1 MSLPALPTGAD
12 TRSITDRVN
21 VLIRELN
28 AEAAVPLAIAA
39 GSLSLDLRVARAFR
53 VTVDGDITSVSIANA
68 ATGGINVCLL
78 ELSGNGT
85 AYSQTWTGWTWLTG
99 TPVLTSANGKRD
111 LVGLLSLDGLSWL
124 AVMIGQYY

>member
-1 MSLPALPTGAD
+1 MSLPALPTSAD

-28 AEAAVPLAIAA
+28 AEAAAPIAIAA
-39 GSLSLDLRVARAFR
+39 GALQLDLRVARAFR
-53 VTVDGDITSVSIANA
+53 VIVEADITSVSIANA
-68 ATGGINVCLL
+68 AASAINVCLL

-99 TPVLTSANGKRD
+99 TPVLSSANGKRD
-111 LVGLLSLDGLSWL
+111 LVGLLSLDGSAWL

>member
-1 MSLPALPTGAD
+1 MSLPALSTGAD

-28 AEAAVPLAIAA
+28 AESAVPVAIAGGA
-39 GSLSLDLRVARAFR
+39 LQLDLRVARAFR
-53 VTVDGDITSVSIANA
+53 ATVDADITTVSVANA
-68 ATGGINVCLL
+68 AAGGINVCLL

-85 AYSQTWTGWTWLTG
+85 AYSQTWSGWTWLTG
-99 TPVLTSANGKRD
+99 TPVLSSANGKRD
-111 LVGLLSLDGLSWL
+111 LVGLLSLDGNSWL